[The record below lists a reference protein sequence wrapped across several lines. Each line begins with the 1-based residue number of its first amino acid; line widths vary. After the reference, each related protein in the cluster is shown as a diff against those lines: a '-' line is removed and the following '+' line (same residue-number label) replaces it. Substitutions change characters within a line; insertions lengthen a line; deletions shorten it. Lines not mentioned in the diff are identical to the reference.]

1 MGGGPQ
7 GDLFLR
13 VKIRPHPTFTV
24 DGRNL
29 KTTVDVAPWEAALG
43 AEVRVP
49 TLGSSVTLKIPA
61 GTSGGQTLRLRGK
74 GLPNP
79 KGTDGDLLVTVR
91 VAIPK
96 TLTEREKELFEALAK
111 ESAFKP
117 RRV

>member
-1 MGGGPQ
+1 
-7 GDLFLR
+7 
-13 VKIRPHPTFTV
+13 
-24 DGRNL
+24 
-29 KTTVDVAPWEAALG
+29 
-43 AEVRVP
+43 
-49 TLGSSVTLKIPA
+49 
-61 GTSGGQTLRLRGK
+61 LRLRGK

-111 ESAFKP
+111 ESAFTP